1 MMEFSIRIHGRFSL
15 RLTALSHGWID
26 LMPWDWDDGAGI
38 LTRPER
44 LNHKTAT
51 ISISQAK
58 PDRIEIE
65 VKGVRKSKSVIAGAE
80 SVVGRWLSLE
90 WNPDPA
96 IKTAKRNDKTTARF
110 IESGGGRF
118 LRGSTF
124 YEDFVKTLCTVNAS
138 WSFTRAMVSRLV
150 ADIGGGTFP
159 TPAEVLE
166 AGHDILQEKIRMGY
180 RARVLIEAT
189 EELISKGLI
198 ATDGN
203 GKDDDIS
210 YEDLISLKGIGP
222 YAANHLMLL
231 LHDFSRIPIDS
242 VVTRYCT
249 ETLGIA
255 KADIPAHF
263 ALWGDFS
270 FLGFQLG
277 RIISRINW
285 TG

>member
-1 MMEFSIRIHGRFSL
+1 MEISIKTNRRFSL
-15 RLTALSHGWID
+15 RLTILSHGWVD
-26 LMPWDWDDGAGI
+26 LSPWAWDDEASI

-44 LNHKTAT
+44 LNHKIAA

-58 PDRIEIE
+58 PDRIRIE
-65 VKGVRKSKSVIAGAE
+65 VKGVRKSKSIMAGAE

-90 WNPDPA
+90 WDPDPA
-96 IKTAKRNDKTTARF
+96 IKAAKRNDTTIARF

-124 YEDFVKTLCTVNAS
+124 YEDFVMTLCTVNAS
-138 WSFTRAMVSRLV
+138 WGFTRSMVSRLV
-150 ADIGGGTFP
+150 DEIGGGVFP
-159 TPAEVLE
+159 RPVEVLE
-166 AGHDILQEKIRMGY
+166 AGHDHLLKKIRMGY
-180 RARVLIEAT
+180 RAKVLIEAT
-189 EELISKGLI
+189 EALISKGLI
-198 ATDGN
+198 SEEGT
-203 GKDDDIS
+203 GKDDDIC

-231 LHDFSRIPIDS
+231 LHDFSRIPVDS
-242 VVTRYCT
+242 SVTRYCT
-249 ETLGIA
+249 EMLGLT

-263 ALWGDFS
+263 ASWGDFS

-277 RIISRINW
+277 RIISRTNW